1 MKKDAQK
8 TGHDVHV
15 LLLEARPEPGN
26 VNLAKAAHLAET
38 TGLPSDDL
46 QSKTFVAIKNVQTAI
61 ENGASAAEGEQL
73 LMQAVSVAAHWA
85 TAS

>member
-1 MKKDAQK
+1 MAEHAQK
-8 TGHDVHV
+8 IGHEVHA

-26 VNLAKAAHLAET
+26 VNLAKGAHLAET
-38 TGLPSDDL
+38 TGLPREDL
-46 QSKTFVAIKNVQTAI
+46 QFKTFVAIKNVQTAI

-73 LMQAVSVAAHWA
+73 LMHAVSVAARWA